1 MCRRLCSNA
10 GARIVEKLCFT
21 RANCQP
27 TIAEVIMYQSF
38 EYSLNEGIAVV
49 RLNRPNKL
57 NAIDNVMVR
66 EFGELAANIRADKNV
81 RVVVFTGNGRAF
93 CAGADIASLNSIETS
108 GDFMVHIET
117 IQKTFNA
124 LDDLDRPTIAA
135 INGLAFGGGCE
146 LSLVCDFR
154 IMAEEASMGVPEILI
169 GVLPG
174 GGGTQ
179 RLSKMLPPAIA
190 KQMIY
195 LGEPLKAAQ
204 ALQFGLVNQVVPAM
218 QVLDA
223 AMDLARRLLKMPPLG
238 VRCAKLLVHAGMN
251 ADLKTGIEA
260 ERQAMAFLFG
270 TEDRVEGMGAFLAKR
285 QAVFKGR

>member
-1 MCRRLCSNA
+1 
-10 GARIVEKLCFT
+10 
-21 RANCQP
+21 
-27 TIAEVIMYQSF
+27 MYQSF
-38 EYSLNEGIAVV
+38 EYSLNDGIAVV
-49 RLNRPNKL
+49 RLNRPHKL

-66 EFGELAANIRADKNV
+66 EFGELAANIRADKNA
-81 RVVVFTGNGRAF
+81 RVVIFTGNGRAF
-93 CAGADIASLNSIETS
+93 CAGADIASLNSIENS

-174 GGGTQ
+174 AGGTQ
-179 RLSKMLPPAIA
+179 RLAKMLPPAIA

-204 ALQFGLVNQVVPAM
+204 ALQFGLVNQVVPAA
-218 QVLDA
+218 QVLEA
-223 AMDLARRLLKMPPLG
+223 AMELARRLLKMPPLG
-238 VRCAKLLVHAGMN
+238 VRCAKLLVHTGMN

-285 QAVFKGR
+285 EAVFKGR

>member
-1 MCRRLCSNA
+1 
-10 GARIVEKLCFT
+10 
-21 RANCQP
+21 
-27 TIAEVIMYQSF
+27 MYQTL
-38 EYSLNEGIAVV
+38 EYSLNDGIALV

-57 NAIDNVMVR
+57 NAIDHVMVR
-66 EFGELAANIRADKNV
+66 EFGEFAANIRADRNV
-81 RVVVFTGNGRAF
+81 RVVILTGNGRAF
-93 CAGADIASLNSIETS
+93 CAGADIASLNNIETS
-108 GDFMVHIET
+108 GDFMTHIET
-117 IQKTFNA
+117 IQKNFNA

-154 IMAEEASMGVPEILI
+154 VMAEEASLGVPEILI

-179 RLSKMLPPAIA
+179 RLAKMLPPAIA

-195 LGEPLKAAQ
+195 LGEPLTAAQ
-204 ALQFGLVNQVVPAM
+204 ALHFGLVNEVVPAER
-218 QVLDA
+218 VLEA
-223 AMDLARRLLKMPPLG
+223 ATGMARRLLKMPPLS
-238 VRCAKLLVHAGMN
+238 VRCAKLLVHTGMN

-285 QAVFKGR
+285 QPSFKGR

>member
-1 MCRRLCSNA
+1 
-10 GARIVEKLCFT
+10 
-21 RANCQP
+21 
-27 TIAEVIMYQSF
+27 MYQSF
-38 EYSLNEGIAVV
+38 EYSLSDGIALV

-57 NAIDNVMVR
+57 NAIDQVMVR
-66 EFGELAANIRADKNV
+66 EFGELCANLRADREV
-81 RVVVFTGNGRAF
+81 RVVIFTGNGRAF
-93 CAGADIASLNSIETS
+93 CAGADIGSLNSIETS
-108 GDFMVHIET
+108 GDFMTHIEN

-135 INGLAFGGGCE
+135 INGIAFGGGCE

-154 IMAEEASMGVPEILI
+154 VMAEEASIGVPEILI

-179 RLSKMLPPAIA
+179 RLAKMLPPAIA

-204 ALQFGLVNQVVPAM
+204 ALQFGLVNQVVPAA
-218 QVLDA
+218 QVLEA
-223 AMDLARRLLKMPPLG
+223 AQELARRLLKMPPLG
-238 VRCAKLLVHAGMN
+238 MRCAKLLVHTGMN

-260 ERQAMAFLFG
+260 ERQAMGFLFG

-285 QAVFKGR
+285 PASFKGR

>member
-1 MCRRLCSNA
+1 
-10 GARIVEKLCFT
+10 
-21 RANCQP
+21 
-27 TIAEVIMYQSF
+27 MYQSF
-38 EYSLNEGIAVV
+38 EYSLTDGIALV

-66 EFGELAANIRADKNV
+66 EFGELAANVKADKNV

-93 CAGADIASLNSIETS
+93 CAGADIASLNSIENG

-135 INGLAFGGGCE
+135 INGIAFGGGCE

-154 IMAEEASMGVPEILI
+154 IMAEEALIGVPEILI

-174 GGGTQ
+174 AGGTQ

-195 LGEPLKAAQ
+195 LGEPLKAAASVAFRSRQ
-204 ALQFGLVNQVVPAM
+204 SGR
-218 QVLDA
+218 
-223 AMDLARRLLKMPPLG
+223 ARCTSARY
-238 VRCAKLLVHAGMN
+238 R
-251 ADLKTGIEA
+251 
-260 ERQAMAFLFG
+260 
-270 TEDRVEGMGAFLAKR
+270 DRSRASPC
-285 QAVFKGR
+285 

>member
-1 MCRRLCSNA
+1 
-10 GARIVEKLCFT
+10 
-21 RANCQP
+21 
-27 TIAEVIMYQSF
+27 MYQSF

-66 EFGELAANIRADKNV
+66 EFGELAANVRADKNV
-81 RVVVFTGNGRAF
+81 RVVIFTGNGRAF
-93 CAGADIASLNSIETS
+93 CAGADIASLNGIENS
-108 GDFMVHIET
+108 GDFMSHIEN
-117 IQKTFNA
+117 IQKNFNA
-124 LDDLDRPTIAA
+124 IDDLDRPTIAA
-135 INGLAFGGGCE
+135 MNGLAFGGGCE

-174 GGGTQ
+174 AGGTQ

-204 ALQFGLVNQVVPAM
+204 ALNFGLVNQVVPAA
-218 QVLDA
+218 QVLDT
-223 AMDLARRLLKMPPLG
+223 AMELARRLLKMAPLA
-238 VRCAKLLVHAGMN
+238 VRCAKLLVHTGMN

-260 ERQAMAFLFG
+260 ERQAMAFLFA
-270 TEDRVEGMGAFLAKR
+270 TEDRAEGMGAFLAKR
-285 QAVFKGR
+285 EASFKGR

>member
-1 MCRRLCSNA
+1 
-10 GARIVEKLCFT
+10 
-21 RANCQP
+21 
-27 TIAEVIMYQSF
+27 MYQSF
-38 EYSLNEGIAVV
+38 EYSLNDGIALV

-57 NAIDNVMVR
+57 NAIDTVMVR
-66 EFGELAANIRADKNV
+66 EFGELVVNIRADQNV
-81 RVVVFTGNGRAF
+81 RVIIFTGNGRAF
-93 CAGADIASLNSIETS
+93 CAGADIASLNRIETS
-108 GDFMVHIET
+108 GDFMVHIES

-124 LDDLDRPTIAA
+124 IDDLDRPTIAA

-154 IMAEEASMGVPEILI
+154 ILAEEASMGVPEILI

-174 GGGTQ
+174 AGGTQ
-179 RLSKMLPPAIA
+179 RLAKMLSPAIA

-204 ALQFGLVNQVVPAM
+204 ALQFGLVNQVVPAS
-218 QVLDA
+218 QVLETA
-223 AMDLARRLLKMPPLG
+223 LDLARRLLKMPPLA
-238 VRCAKLLVHAGMN
+238 VRCAKLLVHTGMN

-285 QAVFKGR
+285 PASFKGR